1 MTNEK
6 EEKNASNDNKKYY
19 SYAKENMF
27 SKCICRIFFGGG
39 GGSMMV
45 ELFKGGG
52 AQYELPHANCKSP

>member
-1 MTNEK
+1 MITRNITAMPRK
-6 EEKNASNDNKKYY
+6 IRSQNA
-19 SYAKENMF
+19 YAE
-27 SKCICRIFFGGG
+27 FFLGGG

>member
-1 MTNEK
+1 MHQMITRNITAMPRK
-6 EEKNASNDNKKYY
+6 ICSQNA
-19 SYAKENMF
+19 YAE
-27 SKCICRIFFGGG
+27 FFWGG